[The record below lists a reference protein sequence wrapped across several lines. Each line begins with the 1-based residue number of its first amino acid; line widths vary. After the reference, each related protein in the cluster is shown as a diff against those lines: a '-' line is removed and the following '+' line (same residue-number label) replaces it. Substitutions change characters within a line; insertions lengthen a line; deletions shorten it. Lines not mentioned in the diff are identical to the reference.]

1 MAVRPASRDATA
13 PRLRLSPLARL
24 RLLWI
29 AASGLGACLGAV
41 LAVVLFPEMAFARNP
56 TGHHDPR
63 QIGFA
68 LALGAPLGLAQALAL
83 AWLFRRTRW
92 TRFVGLVLW
101 TPVTATGVVLMLLPL
116 WDIDAEALIFIAPFG
131 GLAAYLWRGLVVL
144 ALGQWLLVRTMAR
157 LPSAWALLTAA
168 GAFAGASWG
177 LLAGLLGT
185 YPLSLAAA
193 ALGLPQPPMEPAWA
207 LAFGAALGV
216 AQCQG
221 VAEAARRDL
230 DRLAVAEAF

>member
-1 MAVRPASRDATA
+1 MAARPASRTATA
-13 PRLRLSPLARL
+13 PRFRLSPLARL

-29 AASGLGACLGAV
+29 AASGLGACLGSI

-68 LALGAPLGLAQALAL
+68 LALGAPLGLAQAVAL
-83 AWLFRRTRW
+83 AWLFRRARW

-101 TPVTATGVVLMLLPL
+101 TPLTAAGVALMLLPL
-116 WDIDAEALIFIAPFG
+116 WDVDAEALIFVAPFG
-131 GLAAYLWRGLVVL
+131 GMLVHIWRGLALL
-144 ALGQWLLVRTMAR
+144 AFGQWILVRTMAS
-157 LPSAWALLTAA
+157 LPVAWALLTAA

-177 LLAGLLGT
+177 LLAGLFAS
-185 YPLSLAAA
+185 YPLVLAAA
-193 ALGLPQPPMEPAWA
+193 ALGLPSPPVEPAWA
-207 LAFGAALGV
+207 LAFGAGLGL

-221 VAEAARRDL
+221 LARAANDDADL
-230 DRLAVAEAF
+230 TAVAEAF